1 MYTTLAAI
9 KSYCRVDIDDDD
21 ALLSAMGETA
31 ENQIADILRTPLEDV
46 AQDGALPPPVETA
59 VCYLVAQMYDHR
71 DGYDAKTSLDM
82 ARRIVFGYRREVF

>member
-31 ENQIADILRTPLEDV
+31 ENQIADILRTPL
-46 AQDGALPPPVETA
+46 
-59 VCYLVAQMYDHR
+59 
-71 DGYDAKTSLDM
+71 
-82 ARRIVFGYRREVF
+82 